1 MSSWI
6 GGATVLPGAVDG
18 KVKVKSQPAPDG
30 GESWDSMGLE
40 GGSGRAFWRSLD
52 AWEIFG
58 FSCFLR

>member
-40 GGSGRAFWRSLD
+40 GVLGGPFGEAWMLGKYLD
-52 AWEIFG
+52 FPV
-58 FSCFLR
+58 F